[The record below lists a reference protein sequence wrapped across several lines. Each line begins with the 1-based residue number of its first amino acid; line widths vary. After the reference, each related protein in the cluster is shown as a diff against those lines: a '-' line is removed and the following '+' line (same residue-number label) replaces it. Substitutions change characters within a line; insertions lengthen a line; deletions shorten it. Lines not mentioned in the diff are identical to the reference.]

1 MSSIACTFSLSL
13 PLPTHPHSI
22 LSVPLVFDP
31 LELGRGSGSHKT
43 QCGSAGLHM
52 LTCLTDLLLL
62 LCDKCL
68 LDSVVPP
75 GRAPLLLD
83 YLYSTL
89 AHYYYYYYYYYDMFS
104 FLFLFY
110 FSFFA
115 SKRLNWCS
123 CFPWGVCSVHFSWRD
138 ACDLSRWL
146 LCLHKMYFI
155 NVRRRRRK
163 KPFWLSFQNVL
174 MLANTPTP
182 WFWSAI
188 ILISI

>member
-1 MSSIACTFSLSL
+1 MSSIACAFSLSL
-13 PLPTHPHSI
+13 SLHPFCSTC
-22 LSVPLVFDP
+22 VWPP
-31 LELGRGSGSHKT
+31 ELGRRSGSHKT
-43 QCGSAGLHM
+43 QRNAAQPDCTAWLISLA
-52 LTCLTDLLLL
+52 DLLLL

-89 AHYYYYYYYYYDMFS
+89 AHYYYYDMF
-104 FLFLFY
+104 FL
-110 FSFFA
+110 FSFFMFSA

-123 CFPWGVCSVHFSWRD
+123 CYPWGVCSVHFSWRD

-163 KPFWLSFQNVL
+163 KKNLFGSLFRMFL
-174 MLANTPTP
+174 C
-182 WFWSAI
+182 
-188 ILISI
+188 